1 MHAAPPAPKRGL
13 AATLAI
19 LVHAL
24 FFALLVFSL
33 DWKTHAPEPVMV
45 ELWQPSS
52 SHPALVPPPAPAP
65 QTVQS
70 PPVKSEP
77 VVPNPDIAI
86 AEQKRKQAEQQHE
99 AELLAQQQALQKQ
112 QEAKKAQ
119 QKQEKREQKK
129 LAQQQLMQKQQA
141 AQLAQEKLAEQKAA
155 EEKLAQQKQAE
166 QKKLQQQKKQAALRK
181 LVAQQTRAEF
191 QNESAHAL
199 NSSRQAA
206 LASKQSAEQAQMKAT
221 YIEKIKAKVR
231 GKIILP
237 DGLQGNPVAGID
249 VTVLPTGEV
258 VNVKLVKSSGQ
269 PAYDDAVERA
279 ILKASPLP
287 LPPDAALAQQFRDLN
302 LKFTPD

>member
-1 MHAAPPAPKRGL
+1 MRATPPSPKRGL
-13 AATLAI
+13 AAVLAI
-19 LVHAL
+19 LIHVV
-24 FFALLVFSL
+24 FFVLLVFSL

-45 ELWQPSS
+45 ELWQPPPPVPVPS
-52 SHPALVPPPAPAP
+52 PEPPTAVKPVPPEPAKA
-65 QTVQS
+65 
-70 PPVKSEP
+70 EP
-77 VVPNPDIAI
+77 VVPNPDIAL
-86 AEQKRKQAEQQHE
+86 EQKRKLAAQQQRD

-112 QEAKKAQ
+112 QEEKKAED
-119 QKQEKREQKK
+119 KKKKREQKK
-129 LAQQQLMQKQQA
+129 LAQQQLLQKQQA
-141 AQLAQEKLAEQKAA
+141 AELAQEKLAEQKAA
-155 EEKLAQQKQAE
+155 EQKLVQEKQM
-166 QKKLQQQKKQAALRK
+166 QQKKQAALRK
-181 LVAQQTRAEF
+181 MVAQQTRAEF

-206 LASKQSAEQAQMKAT
+206 LASKQSAELARMKAA

-231 GKIILP
+231 SMIILP
-237 DGLQGNPVAGID
+237 DGLQGNPTAGID

-258 VNVKLVKSSGQ
+258 VNVKLVRSSGQ

>member
-1 MHAAPPAPKRGL
+1 MRATPPSPKRGL
-13 AATLAI
+13 AAVLAI
-19 LVHAL
+19 LIHVV
-24 FFALLVFSL
+24 FFVLLVFSL

-45 ELWQPSS
+45 ELWQPPPPVPVPSPES
-52 SHPALVPPPAPAP
+52 PTVVKPVPPEPAKA
-65 QTVQS
+65 
-70 PPVKSEP
+70 EP
-77 VVPNPDIAI
+77 VVPNPDIAL
-86 AEQKRKQAEQQHE
+86 EQKRKLAAQQQRD

-112 QEAKKAQ
+112 QEEKKAED
-119 QKQEKREQKK
+119 KKKKREQKK
-129 LAQQQLMQKQQA
+129 LAQQQLLQKQQA
-141 AQLAQEKLAEQKAA
+141 AELAQEKLAEQKAA
-155 EEKLAQQKQAE
+155 EQKLVQEKQM
-166 QKKLQQQKKQAALRK
+166 QQKKQAALRK
-181 LVAQQTRAEF
+181 MVAQQTRAEF

-206 LASKQSAEQAQMKAT
+206 LASKQSAELARMKAA

-231 GKIILP
+231 SMIILP
-237 DGLQGNPVAGID
+237 DGLQGNPTAGID

-258 VNVKLVKSSGQ
+258 VNVKLVRSSGQ

>member
-1 MHAAPPAPKRGL
+1 MRATPPSPKRGL
-13 AATLAI
+13 AAMLAI
-19 LVHAL
+19 LVHVL
-24 FFALLVFSL
+24 FFVLLVFSL

-45 ELWQPSS
+45 ELWQP
-52 SHPALVPPPAPAP
+52 PPAPVVAP
-65 QTVQS
+65 QPRAAVK
-70 PPVKSEP
+70 PEPPEPVKAEP
-77 VVPNPDIAI
+77 VAPNPDIAL
-86 AEQKRKQAEQQHE
+86 EQKRKLAAQQQRD

-112 QEAKKAQ
+112 QEEKRAEEKK
-119 QKQEKREQKK
+119 KKREQKK
-129 LAQQQLMQKQQA
+129 LAQQQLLQKQQA
-141 AQLAQEKLAEQKAA
+141 AVLAQEKLAEQKAA
-155 EEKLAQQKQAE
+155 EQQKLAQEKQ
-166 QKKLQQQKKQAALRK
+166 LLQKKQAALRK

-199 NSSRQAA
+199 ASRRQAA
-206 LASKQSAEQAQMKAT
+206 LASKQSAELAQMKAA

-231 GKIILP
+231 SMIILP
-237 DGLQGNPVAGID
+237 DGLQGNPTAGID

-258 VNVKLVKSSGQ
+258 VNVKLVRSSGQ

>member
-1 MHAAPPAPKRGL
+1 MRPTPPSPKRGL
-13 AATLAI
+13 AAMLAI
-19 LVHAL
+19 LVHVL

-45 ELWQPSS
+45 ELWQPPPPVPVVSPQP
-52 SHPALVPPPAPAP
+52 PAAVKPVPPE
-65 QTVQS
+65 
-70 PPVKSEP
+70 PVKAEP
-77 VVPNPDIAI
+77 VVPNPDIAL
-86 AEQKRKQAEQQHE
+86 EQKRKLAAQQQRD

-112 QEAKKAQ
+112 QEEKKAED
-119 QKQEKREQKK
+119 KKKKREQKK
-129 LAQQQLMQKQQA
+129 LAQQQLQKQQA
-141 AQLAQEKLAEQKAA
+141 AELAQEKLAEQKAA
-155 EEKLAQQKQAE
+155 EQKLAQEKQMQE
-166 QKKLQQQKKQAALRK
+166 KKQAALRK

-199 NSSRQAA
+199 NSRRQAA
-206 LASKQSAEQAQMKAT
+206 LASKQSAEQAQMKAA

-231 GKIILP
+231 SMIILP
-237 DGLQGNPVAGID
+237 DGLQGNPTAGID

-258 VNVKLVKSSGQ
+258 VNVKLVRSSGQ

-302 LKFTPD
+302 LKFTPN

>member
-1 MHAAPPAPKRGL
+1 MHATPPPPKRGL

-19 LVHAL
+19 LVHVL
-24 FFALLVFSL
+24 FFVLLVFSL

-45 ELWQPSS
+45 ELWQP
-52 SHPALVPPPAPAP
+52 PPPTSVITPNTVPA
-65 QTVQS
+65 VQ
-70 PPVKSEP
+70 PTPPEPVKTEP
-77 VVPNPDIAI
+77 VVPNPDIAL
-86 AEQKRKQAEQQHE
+86 AEQKRKLAAQQQRD

-112 QEAKKAQ
+112 QKEKKAQ
-119 QKQEKREQKK
+119 QKQEKRDQQK
-129 LAQQQLMQKQQA
+129 LAQQQLLQKQQA
-141 AQLAQEKLAEQKAA
+141 VELAQEKLAEQKAA
-155 EEKLAQQKQAE
+155 E
-166 QKKLQQQKKQAALRK
+166 QKKLLQKKQAALRK

-206 LASKQSAEQAQMKAT
+206 LASKQSAEQAQMRAA
-221 YIEKIKAKVR
+221 YREKIIAKVR

-237 DGLQGNPVAGID
+237 DGLQGNPSAEID

-258 VNVKLVKSSGQ
+258 VNVKLVKPSGQ

-287 LPPDAALAQQFRDLN
+287 LPPNAALAQQFRDLN
-302 LKFTPD
+302 LKFTPN

>member
-1 MHAAPPAPKRGL
+1 MHATPPPPKRGL
-13 AATLAI
+13 AAMLAI

-24 FFALLVFSL
+24 FFVLLVFSL

-45 ELWQPSS
+45 ELWQP
-52 SHPALVPPPAPAP
+52 PPPTPVIAPNPAPA
-65 QTVQS
+65 VQ
-70 PPVKSEP
+70 PTPPEPVKAEP
-77 VVPNPDIAI
+77 VVPAPDIAL
-86 AEQKRKQAEQQHE
+86 AKQKRELAAQQRD

-112 QEAKKAQ
+112 QEEKKAQ
-119 QKQEKREQKK
+119 QKMEKREQQK
-129 LAQQQLMQKQQA
+129 LAQQQLLQKQQA
-141 AQLAQEKLAEQKAA
+141 VELAQQKLAEQKAA
-155 EEKLAQQKQAE
+155 E
-166 QKKLQQQKKQAALRK
+166 QKKLQLKKQAELRK

-206 LASKQSAEQAQMKAT
+206 LASKQSAQQAQMKAA

-231 GKIILP
+231 SEIILP
-237 DGLQGNPVAGID
+237 DGLQGNPSAGID

-258 VNVKLVKSSGQ
+258 VNVKLVKPSGQ

-287 LPPDAALAQQFRDLN
+287 LPPDATLAQQFRDLN
-302 LKFTPD
+302 LKFTPN